1 VTVEDWSEADE
12 LMEAELV
19 ANQLQTMKEGPVQA
33 QRFSKRISRTGAPT
47 LEVAEDRVCKKNLEI
62 LGTQPHNPFSILH
75 DVDEQELS
83 NVAINYRPF
92 SGKRCNFKL

>member
-1 VTVEDWSEADE
+1 MIVEDWSEADE

-47 LEVAEDRVCKKNLEI
+47 LEVAEDRVCKKNPRYA
-62 LGTQPHNPFSILH
+62 TS
-75 DVDEQELS
+75 
-83 NVAINYRPF
+83 
-92 SGKRCNFKL
+92 